1 MGAMFAAITQRWARR
16 ASRPRLHQTFARC
29 TRAATAVEF
38 ALVATPFF
46 ALLMALIQTALV
58 FFASRVLDEVAE
70 ETSRYILTGQ
80 AQTGGLSQSQFATYV
95 CNNVPALFN
104 CNNIMINVQNY
115 ASFAA
120 AQTATPTLTFDAHGN
135 VTNQW
140 SWSPGTAGDVVI
152 MQVMYQWPVM
162 LGPLGFNLSNLS
174 NGNRLLI
181 STVAFK
187 TEPY

>member
-1 MGAMFAAITQRWARR
+1 
-16 ASRPRLHQTFARC
+16 
-29 TRAATAVEF
+29 
-38 ALVATPFF
+38 
-46 ALLMALIQTALV
+46 
-58 FFASRVLDEVAE
+58 
-70 ETSRYILTGQ
+70 
-80 AQTGGLSQSQFATYV
+80 
-95 CNNVPALFN
+95 
-104 CNNIMINVQNY
+104 MINVQNY

-140 SWSPGTAGDVVI
+140 SWSPGAAGGVVV
-152 MQVMYQWPVM
+152 MQVMYQWPVW

>member
-1 MGAMFAAITQRWARR
+1 MTRRWARR
-16 ASRPRLHQTFARC
+16 ANRPRPHRNFSRC
-29 TRAATAVEF
+29 TKAATAVEF

-46 ALLMALIQTALV
+46 ALLMALVQTGIV

-70 ETSRYILTGQ
+70 QTSRYVLTGQ
-80 AQTGGLSQSQFATYV
+80 AQTGGLTQAQFATYV
-95 CNNVPALFN
+95 CNNVPAIFN
-104 CNNIMINVQNY
+104 CANIMINVSNY
-115 ASFAA
+115 ATFAA
-120 AQTATPTLTFDAHGN
+120 ANTATPTLTFDANGN

-140 SWSPGTAGDVVI
+140 SWSPGQAGSIVI
-152 MQVMYQWPVM
+152 MQLMYQWPVK